1 VTGAITKTISSQI
14 PAVDSPQH
22 PASQIVCSIE
32 MRRDRLLETRKFVF
46 FPQSLRP
53 LLRPFYSR
61 SRDKKDERAIFC
73 PIL

>member
-1 VTGAITKTISSQI
+1 
-14 PAVDSPQH
+14 
-22 PASQIVCSIE
+22 